1 MCEQKNRKI
10 EKIEKLQTLDLNY
23 FLGRYFFD
31 DDGFQNMFVYQP
43 IFNTFDLK
51 KDKGTEYV
59 IGWESKGVQASK
71 LIPSYIAFLHKIKP
85 FGYKIGIQSSS
96 SILV

>member
-1 MCEQKNRKI
+1 MCEQKNRKT
-10 EKIEKLQTLDLNY
+10 EKIEKLQTLNLNY

-59 IGWESKGVQASK
+59 IGWESKGSLVGNQKGHK
-71 LIPSYIAFLHKIKP
+71 LLNSYHHILLSCIK
-85 FGYKIGIQSSS
+85 
-96 SILV
+96 